1 MTFLMGRQRQLFLS
15 ICAFFATTLLVILW
29 GGMGDRLWANPTN
42 QTPALALTEGWEYR
56 WGDSPLNEAGLP
68 IWTLK
73 NADSSPQEWQPLK
86 LKQKIPKPPN
96 VAIVWVR
103 VPLPD
108 NVWRYA
114 SIYLRGL
121 PYQADI
127 YLGSQLLA
135 KNFIPMSA
143 LREFK
148 FDNYQYQLPIL
159 WLNYL
164 KNETLFFRLNV
175 ASTKSLTI
183 ANYDQIFIGDFS
195 QILADFLGK
204 DVDNLVLGFLL
215 LTTGIFA
222 LFILAKNKE
231 HQEYLPFGFAVF
243 AIAWQLLVY
252 TETIYLLIKMPVL
265 LYNVRSISLYLIPV
279 FFYNFYE
286 HIFGAG
292 YKKVITKLWQ
302 IHAVFAVVAF
312 GLEVLNLVD
321 GFLLKKLFYILALV
335 GLSILIVHVINSSVK
350 GDRDC
355 RLFNVGFTILLLCA
369 VHDIFRDAAG
379 LYLINYTLY
388 PWGMFLFI
396 GCLGLILESRF
407 SEANRQLKT
416 YSKQLESQNLELQ
429 KLAQLKDEFLANTS
443 HELRTPLNGIIG
455 LAESMIDGATG
466 ALTDVQASNLSM
478 IASSGRRLSQLVN
491 DLLDFSEL
499 KHRQIRLQI
508 KPVGVREVVDLVLQ
522 ICQPLTQTKPLQLIS
537 HISRDLPLVEADE
550 NRLQQILYNLIG
562 NAIKFTASGVVEV
575 SAKIIPET
583 IPETSELSS
592 KLSPVNPQLAITVAD
607 TGIGIPEDKLNRI
620 FQEFEQVDGS
630 TARKYG
636 GTGLGLAVTKKLVE
650 IHGGKIWVESKVG
663 EGSRFTFTLPI
674 SPAEATTTRKNI
686 PLFREKL
693 ETISKSLPWVERLV
707 DHSGQSNLMD
717 SNLLDRVVDL
727 EQFPEA
733 TFQNQHFQIL
743 IVDDEPVNLQV
754 LVNQLSVQNYQVVR
768 ASSGAEALDLIEQ
781 GFKPDLV
788 LLDVMMPGMTGY
800 EVCQQLRQKFP
811 ATELPVV
818 MLTAKNQVSDLVIG
832 LESGANDYLTKPI
845 FKNELL
851 ARIKT
856 HLRLAK
862 INIAY
867 GRFVP
872 YEFLQFLERESIVD
886 VQLGD
891 QVQKEMTVLFSD
903 IRSFTTLSEHMTPK
917 ENFDFI
923 NDYLQRVG
931 PVIRDRHGFIDKYI
945 GDAVMALFPQTADH
959 AVQAAIAMLEQVAIF
974 NRERQAQGQEAIAI
988 GVGLHTGT
996 LMLGTI
1002 GESQRMESTVISD
1015 AVNLASRLESLTKLY
1030 GASILISE
1038 QTWRSLPNSAL
1049 YQSRFLGQVQVKG
1062 KKQPVG
1068 VLEIF
1073 DGDRPEIKQLKEETK
1088 VDFAEGLSLYEQK
1101 QFKSAKKIF
1110 QNILTQNPADRA
1122 AQFYISQCEKMAQVK
1137 QIPDQWRGVI
1147 ILDEK

>member
-15 ICAFFATTLLVILW
+15 ICAFFASLLLVILW
-29 GGMGDRLWANPTN
+29 GGMGDRLWANPSN
-42 QTPALALTEGWEYR
+42 QPQAVPLTDGWKYR
-56 WGDSPLNEAGLP
+56 WGDSPLNDAGVP

-73 NADSSPQEWQPLK
+73 NGDTSPQEWQSFK
-86 LKQKIPKPPN
+86 LKEKISKPPN
-96 VAIVWVR
+96 VETVWVQ

-108 NVWRYA
+108 NLWRYA

-121 PYQADI
+121 PYEADI
-127 YLGSQLLA
+127 YLGSKLLA
-135 KNFIPMSA
+135 KDFIPMSA

-148 FDNYQYQLPIL
+148 FDTYQYQLPIL
-159 WLNYL
+159 LLNYL
-164 KNETLFFRLNV
+164 KNKPLFFRLNV
-175 ASTKSLTI
+175 ANTESIII
-183 ANYDQIFIGDFS
+183 ANYDEILIGTPS
-195 QILADFLGK
+195 QLLEDLLWK
-204 DVDNLVLGFLL
+204 DIDNLVLGFFLL
-215 LTTGIFA
+215 AVGIFA
-222 LFILAKNKE
+222 LFILAKNKN
-231 HQEYLPFGFAVF
+231 HQEYLPFGFA
-243 AIAWQLLVY
+243 AIAIALQLLVY
-252 TETIYLLIKMPVL
+252 TETIYLLIKLPIL
-265 LYNVRSISLYLIPV
+265 LYNIRSLSLYAIPV
-279 FFYNFYE
+279 FFYNFYK
-286 HIFGAG
+286 HIFGSG

-302 IHAVFAVVAF
+302 IHAGFAVIAF

-321 GFLLKKLFYILALV
+321 GFLLKKVFYVLALV
-335 GLSILIVHVINSSVK
+335 GLSILIIHVINSSVK

-369 VHDIFRDAAG
+369 VHDIFRDAEG
-379 LYLINYTLY
+379 LYIINYTLY
-388 PWGMFLFI
+388 PWGMFIFI

-407 SEANRQLKT
+407 SQANFQLKT

-429 KLAQLKDEFLANTS
+429 KLDRLKDEFLANTS

-466 ALTDVQASNLSM
+466 ALTDIQASNLSM

-499 KHRQIRLQI
+499 KHRQLKLQI
-508 KPVGVREVVDLVLQ
+508 KPVGIRGITDLILQ
-522 ICQPLTQTKPLQLIS
+522 ICQPLIQTKSLKLINQ
-537 HISRDLPLVEADE
+537 ISRDLPPIQADE

-562 NAIKFTASGVVEV
+562 NAIKFTESGVVEV

-583 IPETSELSS
+583 SELSS
-592 KLSPVNPQLAITVAD
+592 KSSPGNPQLAITVSD
-607 TGIGIPEDKLNRI
+607 TGIGIPDDKLSII
-620 FQEFEQVDGS
+620 FQEFEQADGS

-636 GTGLGLAVTKKLVE
+636 GTGLGLAVTKQLVE
-650 IHGGKIWVESKVG
+650 LHGGQIWVESTVG
-663 EGSRFTFTLPI
+663 VGSRFTFTLPI
-674 SPAEATTTRKNI
+674 SQAEATTTGKDV

-693 ETISKSLPWVERLV
+693 ETISKSLPWMERLV

-754 LVNQLSVQNYQVVR
+754 LVNQLSVQNYKVVW
-768 ASSGAEALDLIEQ
+768 ASSGTEALDLIGQ

-872 YEFLQFLERESIVD
+872 YEFLQFLERESIID

-891 QVQKEMTVLFSD
+891 QVQKEMTILFSD
-903 IRSFTTLSEHMTPK
+903 IRAFTTLSEHMTPK

-945 GDAVMALFPQTADH
+945 GDAVMALFPQTADD
-959 AVQAAIAMLEQVAIF
+959 AVQAAIAMLEQVAKF
-974 NRERQAQGQEAIAI
+974 NGEKQAQGQEMIAI

-1038 QTWRSLPNSAL
+1038 QTWKNLQRPIL
-1049 YQSRFLGQVQVKG
+1049 YQCRFLGQVQVKG

-1068 VLEIF
+1068 VVEIF
-1073 DGDRPEIKQLKEETK
+1073 DGDRPEIKQLKEQTK
-1088 VDFAEGLSLYEQK
+1088 IDFAEGLSLYEQK
-1101 QFKSAKKIF
+1101 QFKCAKKIF
-1110 QNILTQNPADRA
+1110 QDILTRNPADRS
-1122 AQFYISQCEKMAQVK
+1122 AQFYISQCEKMSQIK
-1137 QIPDQWRGVI
+1137 QIPNEWTGVI